1 MKWQWWQ
8 ILRNILLFPPSPHL
22 HPPKSSKARSS
33 VVSSGTPQTVPS
45 DRPLRSVPSDLCTL
59 QHSGISHIL
68 LVDRAQVPVPQ
79 DAPSGWGPWL
89 MHWGGAWGFPAATLY
104 SEDCSIN
111 GHTFIH
117 STPWPLMQSGRVADA
132 KAAIVNNLEGG
143 QTNKQCQ

>member
-1 MKWQWWQ
+1 MTDTKKYTSLSTQSPSSPTQ
-8 ILRNILLFPPSPHL
+8 VLQGQVKCGLL
-22 HPPKSSKARSS
+22 
-33 VVSSGTPQTVPS
+33 GDTS
-45 DRPLRSVPSDLCTL
+45 DCPLRPLRSVPSDLCTL

-79 DAPSGWGPWL
+79 DSPSGWGPWL
-89 MHWGGAWGFPAATLY
+89 MHWGGTWGFPAVTLY

-132 KAAIVNNLEGG
+132 KAAIVNNLQGG